1 MTDQEIQFLA
11 IGFSIGTYFMLAVVL
26 TFNMVD
32 RRQARKRAERMLA
45 AQQRRAARGAAV
57 EKRGA
62 A

>member
-11 IGFSIGTYFMLAVVL
+11 LGVSIGVYFMLAVSIMFDML
-26 TFNMVD
+26 D
-32 RRQARKRAERMLA
+32 HRQARKRAERMLA
-45 AQQRRAARGAAV
+45 ASRARVHGL